1 MPNPSQFESPRRS
14 LQRFLKLGSLN
25 IENLWFPLVREI
37 LKAKFNKSQPLKL
50 PSDRTQWR
58 SQNVFMR
65 SCGLGEPKSNPF
77 IEGQKSQLL
86 AQLV

>member
-65 SCGLGEPKSNPF
+65 SCGLGYQAKKPSVF
-77 IEGQKSQLL
+77 G
-86 AQLV
+86 

>member
-1 MPNPSQFESPRRS
+1 MPNPFQFESPRRS

-25 IENLWFPLVREI
+25 IESLWFPLVREI

-50 PSDRTQWR
+50 ASDRTQWR

-65 SCGLGEPKSNPF
+65 PCGLGETKYPV
-77 IEGQKSQLL
+77 IL
-86 AQLV
+86 ATLR